1 MKEILRIINLNI
13 LSEFHLKSIIIITIS
28 KKMVAIETIPETK
41 DASTTVDDKPAVDPM
56 VEAVEAINTEYN
68 ASVEEL
74 ATAEA
79 AAQDAQNKVF
89 QLLLEVS
96 KKISVAVPDTD
107 SLKESST
114 SYNNVFHELV
124 TLKEEVY
131 AKQSVS
137 FRLLQKLRQAHNNY
151 LLAVVNTLQKENAE
165 LKKAQT

>member
-1 MKEILRIINLNI
+1 MAAIQ
-13 LSEFHLKSIIIITIS
+13 TIS
-28 KKMVAIETIPETK
+28 ETK
-41 DASTTVDDKPAVDPM
+41 DASTAVDDKPVVDPM

-79 AAQDAQNKVF
+79 TVQDAQNKVF

-96 KKISVAVPDTD
+96 KKISTAVRDAD
-107 SLKESST
+107 SLKESSEA
-114 SYNNVFHELV
+114 YNDVFHELV
-124 TLKEEVY
+124 ALKEEVY

-165 LKKAQT
+165 LKKAQS